1 MKKVMNI
8 VLIGFSTIFGLFA
21 LAFAFLEARLLVS
34 LDWTIYDFAFN
45 GFIRYFLRLIIALA
59 ALAVCVI
66 QIKNVIKENE
76 KVSKVL
82 YLVDYLLLVIS
93 IVIAIFAANY
103 VGIICIGLSA
113 SIILIKFIRD

>member
-59 ALAVCVI
+59 ALAVSVI

-82 YLVDYLLLVIS
+82 YLVDYLLLLIS
-93 IVIAIFAANY
+93 IVIAIFATNY

>member
-82 YLVDYLLLVIS
+82 YLVDFLLLLIS
-93 IVIAIFAANY
+93 IVIAIFATNY

>member
-45 GFIRYFLRLIIALA
+45 GFIRYFLRFIIALA

-82 YLVDYLLLVIS
+82 YLVDYLLLLIS
-93 IVIAIFAANY
+93 IVITIFATNY

>member
-66 QIKNVIKENE
+66 HIKNVIKENE

-82 YLVDYLLLVIS
+82 YLVDYLLLLIS
-93 IVIAIFAANY
+93 IVIAIFATNY

>member
-45 GFIRYFLRLIIALA
+45 GFIRYFLRFIIALA

-82 YLVDYLLLVIS
+82 YLVDYLLLLIS
-93 IVIAIFAANY
+93 IVIAIFATNY
-103 VGIICIGLSA
+103 VGIICIVLSA

>member
-82 YLVDYLLLVIS
+82 YLVDYLLLLIS
-93 IVIAIFAANY
+93 IVIAIFATNY
-103 VGIICIGLSA
+103 VGIACIGLSA

>member
-59 ALAVCVI
+59 VLAVCVI

-82 YLVDYLLLVIS
+82 YLVDYLLLLIS
-93 IVIAIFAANY
+93 IVIAIFATNY

>member
-82 YLVDYLLLVIS
+82 YLVDYLLLLIS
-93 IVIAIFAANY
+93 IVIAIFATNY